1 MILRKTYPAPDLACF
16 LRLLSHRDGPA
27 TGQAAARKPGIDN
40 KRGSTMRHSIIARI
54 NYAPITAVLL
64 SLACWL
70 GFYAVYANFG
80 QTGFELVQRHDLM
93 LNLEGAVLVALHA
106 MGLLLLL
113 ACGTAAVA
121 VLIKSGTRRGA
132 RNQASEVN
140 PTL

>member
-1 MILRKTYPAPDLACF
+1 MKLT
-16 LRLLSHRDGPA
+16 S
-27 TGQAAARKPGIDN
+27 
-40 KRGSTMRHSIIARI
+40 IARI
-54 NYAPITAVLL
+54 NYAPITAVLF

-93 LNLEGAVLVALHA
+93 LNAEGVVLVALHA

-113 ACGTAAVA
+113 ACGVGAIA
-121 VLIKSGTRRGA
+121 VLLRSGSRRDA
-132 RNQASEVN
+132 RDGASEVN